1 MQSLLVQICNSGNY
15 HTWQIYEI
23 MVDNVKLLC
32 ESQDTISRLLL
43 LSNFKPLKK
52 GKYYDY
58 LVHKS
63 YGNKFRLQ
71 FRKIIKIA
79 EFSRYKH
86 VEIVFAPHY
95 HYNNYK
101 HNGNDFSPINC
112 IKAIQEILDELEF
125 LKSEYADLKV
135 VNIEFGFNLIVNVF
149 YGLIIEGLLFHKKTN
164 FYRKFKY
171 IQHYLITN
179 TTAHKQIKVYAKGLQ
194 CHEKLNAFE
203 VDKNT
208 LRIEVK
214 SKQSKYINKLDIYT
228 AKDLLNLCKYD
239 RLMNE
244 VLKEW
249 DSILLLNLNP
259 DFGNM
264 KKDEVEFIQ
273 NANTQSYWEDL
284 LAENANRNKFG
295 RHKAKYHKILKG
307 KNNLHQ
313 QIKNKIIEKIEQ
325 FKSLPIST
333 VEAEKIV
340 DVTDFIHQTKPA
352 QMINLEYAPPNKITN
367 IEKGAKVAHCTPCFL
382 THPRFARDKGG
393 CRSP

>member
-1 MQSLLVQICNSGNY
+1 M
-15 HTWQIYEI
+15 
-23 MVDNVKLLC
+23 DNVKLIS

-52 GKYYDY
+52 GKNYDY
-58 LVHKS
+58 LVHRS
-63 YGNKFRLQ
+63 YGNKFRLL
-71 FRKIIKIA
+71 FRKFFEKGKILG
-79 EFSRYKH
+79 YKH

-112 IKAIQEILDELEF
+112 IKAIQDILDELEF

-135 VNIEFGFNLIVNVF
+135 VNIEFGFNLIINVF
-149 YGLIIEGLLFHKKTN
+149 YGLIIEGLLFHNKTN
-164 FYRKFKY
+164 FYKKFKKLQY
-171 IQHYLITN
+171 FLITKS
-179 TTAHKQIKVYAKGLQ
+179 TKYKQIKVYAKGLH
-194 CHEKLNAFE
+194 CHEKLNAFD

-239 RLMNE
+239 RLMGA

-264 KKDEVEFIQ
+264 KKDEMEFIQ
-273 NANTQSYWEDL
+273 NANKQSYWQDL
-284 LAENANRNKFG
+284 LAENVNRNKFG
-295 RHKAKYHKILKG
+295 RYKAKYYKILKG
-307 KNNLHQ
+307 ENNLHQ
-313 QIKNKIIEKIEQ
+313 QIKNKIIDKIEQ
-325 FKSLPIST
+325 FKNDTNST
-333 VEAEKIV
+333 IELQKE
-340 DVTDFIHQTKPA
+340 TSTKVFSTTKLKTKKT
-352 QMINLEYAPPNKITN
+352 INLEYAPLNKIVVVN
-367 IEKGAKVAHCTPCFL
+367 KRIKEMLRSPCFQ
-382 THPRFARDKGG
+382 THQHFINIKQSI
-393 CRSP
+393 RSP

>member
-1 MQSLLVQICNSGNY
+1 
-15 HTWQIYEI
+15 

-32 ESQDTISRLLL
+32 KSQSTILRLLL

-58 LVHKS
+58 LVHKI

-71 FRKIIKIA
+71 FRKVFNKRK
-79 EFSRYKH
+79 FLGYCH
-86 VEIVFAPHY
+86 VEIVFLPHY

-101 HNGNDFSPINC
+101 HNGNDCSPHNC

-135 VNIEFGFNLIVNVF
+135 VNIEFGFNLIVELYF
-149 YGLIIEGLLFHKKTN
+149 GLIIQGLIFHSKTN
-164 FYRKFKY
+164 FIKKY
-171 IQHYLITN
+171 KHLNHYLVTES
-179 TTAHKQIKVYAKGLQ
+179 TPYKQIKVYAKGLQ

-203 VDKNT
+203 VGKNT

-214 SKQSKYINKLDIYT
+214 SKQSKYINKLNIYT
-228 AKDLLNLCKYD
+228 AKDLLNLCKYE
-239 RLMNE
+239 RLMDE

-273 NANTQSYWEDL
+273 NANKKSYWQNL
-284 LAENANRNKFG
+284 LAENINRNKFG
-295 RHKAKYHKILKG
+295 RHKAKYYKILKG
-307 KNNLHQ
+307 ENNLHQ
-313 QIKNKIIEKIEQ
+313 QVKNKIIDKIKQ
-325 FKSLPIST
+325 FKSGINTSIELQKETTAKVFLTANPN
-333 VEAEKIV
+333 
-340 DVTDFIHQTKPA
+340 TKKT
-352 QMINLEYAPPNKITN
+352 INLEYAPLNKIIDVN
-367 IEKGAKVAHCTPCFL
+367 KRIKEML
-382 THPRFARDKGG
+382 RSPRFQTHQHFVNVKQSI
-393 CRSP
+393 RSP